1 MTKEIPQNKSQKQF
15 PYHIGLQEII
25 EDLKLS
31 VSPPAT
37 RSSIIAGAR
46 RTRVEN
52 NIVYEQYPKNY
63 SVEGLFE
70 NLKFALRYEPM
81 SRNYD
86 HRDRSIDRDKLMVYW
101 GRLRSFFGFFYNP
114 QKYPP
119 LLFLVGLMNIGL
131 RCNTAFLVDKCHFS
145 PFCLCDNS

>member
-63 SVEGLFE
+63 SVEGQFE
-70 NLKFALRYEPM
+70 NLKFALRYEP
-81 SRNYD
+81 
-86 HRDRSIDRDKLMVYW
+86 IDLGILKAAFSKISKHEIEKWIR
-101 GRLRSFFGFFYNP
+101 GEPRGILRENMCPG
-114 QKYPP
+114 
-119 LLFLVGLMNIGL
+119 
-131 RCNTAFLVDKCHFS
+131 
-145 PFCLCDNS
+145 